1 MPMKSADLYRELRA
15 GLGGWFRAERFKR
28 ARAQLGW
35 SRPPLLIWF
44 QCDQWGW
51 DPYAGSGFFVNF
63 QIGGGVSPWSGP
75 TERLQHFLTD
85 AELEAARELQ
95 NGVIR
100 RLSPP
105 PPHHVQALRSAFAKS
120 SSDPEALVEAL
131 MAAFQPV
138 TTPYRRHQDFAL
150 RYFAKEDV
158 QKWSSFLLSV
168 LPRIVITLASEASGP
183 TGAGMDKEREASGS
197 LPIACTLTA
206 AELAALRGGLL
217 PGLLTR
223 ASEREVVA
231 GGFRW
236 RFSPRADLVKEIGAV
251 IEAEHRCCRFL
262 RFHLVVEPG
271 DGAVWLEVTGPEGTD
286 EFLRTLTEAT

>member
-105 PPHHVQALRSAFAKS
+105 PPHHVQALRSAFARS

-131 MAAFQPV
+131 MQRSSRS
-138 TTPYRRHQDFAL
+138 RR
-150 RYFAKEDV
+150 
-158 QKWSSFLLSV
+158 
-168 LPRIVITLASEASGP
+168 RIVGI
-183 TGAGMDKEREASGS
+183 
-197 LPIACTLTA
+197 
-206 AELAALRGGLL
+206 
-217 PGLLTR
+217 
-223 ASEREVVA
+223 
-231 GGFRW
+231 
-236 RFSPRADLVKEIGAV
+236 
-251 IEAEHRCCRFL
+251 
-262 RFHLVVEPG
+262 
-271 DGAVWLEVTGPEGTD
+271 
-286 EFLRTLTEAT
+286 RTLRCDISRRRTSRNGVPFS